1 MNEDKYI
8 PNFGDG
14 LKKNPFSTPLGY
26 FDQLPSR
33 IQEKC
38 AVPEPKRKS
47 WVKALAPQL
56 GFVVGFAVLV
66 FMAKGFF
73 GIIGQTPE
81 LPKDNNIAQNVA
93 DTTMYY
99 DENGNLLFVDVDDD
113 VTIDDVIIS
122 YLVDNHVN
130 DLDIVQ

>member
-1 MNEDKYI
+1 MNKDNYI

-14 LKKNPFSTPLGY
+14 LKKNPFSTPDGY
-26 FDQLPSR
+26 FDRLPSR

-38 AVPEPKRKS
+38 TTPEPKKRG
-47 WVKALAPQL
+47 WVKALVPQL
-56 GFVVGFAVLV
+56 GFVVGFAILV

-81 LPKDNNIAQNVA
+81 LPKDDMAQHA
-93 DTTMYY
+93 TDTTMYY
-99 DENGNLLFVDVDDD
+99 DENGELFFVDEEAA
-113 VTIDDVIIS
+113 IDDAIIS
-122 YLVDNHVN
+122 YLVDNKIN

>member
-1 MNEDKYI
+1 MNKDNNI
-8 PNFGDG
+8 PNFGDT
-14 LKKNPFSTPLGY
+14 LKKNPFSTPEGY
-26 FDQLPSR
+26 FDRLPSR

-38 AVPEPKRKS
+38 AAPEPKKRS

-66 FMAKGFF
+66 IMAKGFF

-81 LPKDNNIAQNVA
+81 LPKDNMAQHAA

-99 DENGNLLFVDVDDD
+99 DENGAPLFVDEDA
-113 VTIDDVIIS
+113 TIDDAIIS
-122 YLVDNHVN
+122 YLVDNNIN